1 MRVVSCMCVCSNNE
15 QISSHCDGNC
25 VSVCVCWWCAV
36 VCPPLSSC
44 QTDPHELSPLCV
56 RAALHACVM
65 HACRAVHLRTTTT
78 SSAHEHTYSLA
89 VCAQLQIA
97 NQHFTRQPH
106 GPHFPDATPCADRR
120 HGEHDHVTDL
130 LRSGSILVL
139 NMCTMCVRRV
149 ELWTMHHASLTSYF
163 FFLLHASTQAGLVLP
178 PALEH
183 TRTCSTSL
191 RVWQPATTIL
201 GFLSSDNIEVKS
213 SPVDRPAIGS

>member
-65 HACRAVHLRTTTT
+65 HACRAVHLRTIAT
-78 SSAHEHTYSLA
+78 SSAHEHTHSLA

-97 NQHFTRQPH
+97 NQHFNAA
-106 GPHFPDATPCADRR
+106 ATWPTLPRR
-120 HGEHDHVTDL
+120 HA
-130 LRSGSILVL
+130 
-139 NMCTMCVRRV
+139 VRRSAPRRTRPRYRLV
-149 ELWTMHHASLTSYF
+149 AIWLNISALHVHDACEKGGTLDNASCITHIHIV
-163 FFLLHASTQAGLVLP
+163 FFLSASRIDAGRP
-178 PALEH
+178 CFAS
-183 TRTCSTSL
+183 ST
-191 RVWQPATTIL
+191 
-201 GFLSSDNIEVKS
+201 
-213 SPVDRPAIGS
+213 